1 MVTDD
6 LGCLDSATTTVNDL
20 STSTITID
28 TVINESC
35 AGDNDGLI
43 TVSLT
48 ISPPP
53 GVLSWTGPAGFVDP
67 GGVNTTISSLAAGQY
82 IATLID
88 GLGCQQQEV
97 IDIVAA
103 QALSLNNLVVDP
115 LCFNENSGSI
125 DIFPSGGS
133 VATDYTYDWDNDGTG
148 DNDDSQNLSA
158 LVAGTYI
165 VNVVDDNGCSIQDTF
180 NLANPSEL
188 IGSTNASFAACGSN
202 DGFVTVTSSGGT
214 IGVDYTY
221 LWLDQ
226 ATGLQVGNTDSV
238 ANLTAGCYDITVTD
252 DNACFFNA
260 VVCISNPTGPNIAL
274 DQIDSVTCFG
284 GSDGSIFVTVTG
296 DNIPFVYDWQNVTP
310 PHPNNLEDLLTYLA
324 GTYSLTVTDTLGCIS
339 GQSFTIPEPDP
350 ITLLSTI
357 SNLNCFNSFDGEIA
371 LSITGGTPSYS
382 LNWSGPSGFS
392 STLDTITGLD
402 TGVYVINGSDANGCL
417 INSES
422 YALTQ
427 PDSLTI
433 TSISTLSNCN
443 QPTASILATAGG
455 GTVSIDYI
463 YYILND
469 LGDTISTTSEVNNI
483 AAGTYFIHAYDDNN
497 CSNILS
503 VTIQNATGPTISL
516 DTIVDVQCNGFD
528 NGSIFVSV
536 VGDANPFNFVWDGS
550 VAPDP
555 AHQSSEDFIDWF
567 SGTYSVVVTDTNGCS
582 DSLIGL
588 IIDQPTTLS
597 ASIVDN
603 DIICSGDSTGSIDL
617 TVSGGTSPYNFDWST
632 GGFPI
637 SSIEDPLGLGAGIYD
652 LIVTDSNNCIVSA
665 QATINEPDS
674 LLLAGSSINSTCG
687 NANGEVSVSVSGG
700 TIALDYSYSWFDISG
715 GYPGS
720 LVGTTATTN
729 SLSAGAYQVLV
740 SDDNGCSDSLVVS
753 LSDDNGPTLTYVA
766 TNILCFGSSN
776 GSIDLSVSGANP
788 FNYNWVGPPTFTN
801 PATEDISSLDAG
813 TYTVIV
819 TDDNGCISTEVIDL
833 DGPSGAIQVNS
844 SITDLSCFNN
854 SSGEININ
862 IVGGTSPYQTSWA
875 GPNGF
880 NSSSEDLIGLDSG
893 QYVLDILD
901 FNNCPLNGSTYDI
914 TQPDSII
921 IDTTITAPTC
931 GLADGAISVVVS
943 GGTVSSDYSY
953 NWDDI
958 STPSFNIGFTNSL
971 SNVAAGNYQILI
983 TDDNGCLDSL
993 VVAIS
998 DLTGPI
1004 LSATSTNVD
1013 CVGDN
1018 DGTIDLTIIGA
1029 GPFEIDW
1036 DNDGVGDNDDNEDL
1050 IALSA
1055 GTYSVTVQDL
1065 STGCIAS
1072 LSEDI
1077 SVANSISLSFTT
1089 TDPVC
1094 NGDSTGTIDAT
1105 VAGGTPNFSY
1115 DWTLGGFNVSSIEDP
1130 SGFIAGTYVLTITDN
1145 NGCEFS
1151 DSATI
1156 NHPDALDLNG
1166 STVNSTCGNAN
1177 GEASVVVNGGTV
1189 AIDYSYSWFDIAA
1202 GYPGSSIG
1210 SGNSL
1215 ETGLLSGSYQV
1226 IVTDDNGCLDSLAIA
1241 VSDANGPTISDSI
1254 TNVLCFGGNNGEI
1267 DLTVLGSNPF
1277 NFSWTGPTGF
1287 VDPGTEDLTSLVA
1300 GTYVV
1305 IVTDNNLCTSTSTLD
1320 VLSPSSAVSVTSAI
1334 TDLLCNGDDT
1344 GEINILITG
1353 GTSPYQTN
1361 WSGPNGFSSSNEDLI
1376 NLDTGLYVL
1385 DIIDSNGCLLNGST
1399 FNVLQPDSLLIS
1411 ETIILPTCNA
1421 SDGEISV
1428 VVSGGTVFTDYT
1440 YTWDDIS
1447 TPAFGLSSFSTI
1459 TNIGAG
1465 NYELTV
1471 VDDNN
1476 CSSSEVFSI
1485 TNVNAPVLS
1494 ATVTDVDCNGNS
1506 TGAID
1511 LTITGSSS
1519 YTIDWDTDGVGDND
1533 DTEDLNGLGF
1543 GTYSV
1548 IINDLSTGC
1557 VAALSVDVNQPNVL
1571 SITSVA
1577 SDLTCYQD
1585 SSGSIDLSI
1594 TGGTQPYLFDWD
1606 NDGVGDNDDTEDLNT
1621 LFVGSYNVIVIDSNL
1636 CSQAALFNLVEP
1648 TEITLSALLISNSCF
1663 NDALGSIDVSPNGG
1677 TPAYSYEWSNS
1688 AGQVIGFNE
1697 DILNLTADVY
1707 SLTIT
1712 DDSSCTKDSSF
1723 AILSPNEIYLNVT
1736 ITDANCAFDDG
1747 TATANVVGGTL
1758 TGLDYIY
1765 DWDNDGVG
1773 DNDDANGI
1781 SLLPSGNYSLIVFD
1795 DNGCQA
1801 DTTISIG
1808 ITAGPS
1814 IQVDS
1819 ITSTSCYSG
1828 NDGAIYTTIT
1838 GGTLPYNYIW
1848 NSGINQQS
1856 DDVSSLAAETYFLQ
1870 LIDAIG
1876 CQTFDTIIVSQP
1888 TEIVTSFTSINSN
1901 CNSCDG
1907 SASVAVSGGT
1917 STGNYSYEWSNGSS
1931 NNNAIDL
1938 CSGVFSVNISD
1949 DAGCTVTSYVGI
1961 SDNGGPLGETINV
1974 TNPSCFGLND
1984 GSITV
1989 AGTGGVAPYV
1999 YYWPHNGSVSSTLNN
2014 LSAGMYFV
2022 EITDQTGCTR
2032 IAEAIVDDPAIISLV
2047 STVIPSN
2054 CGASTGSIDV
2064 AASGGSGGFT
2074 YLWSSSQTNSAINN
2088 LTAGI
2093 YTITV
2098 DDATG
2103 CSVNESFLLS
2113 NFNNL
2118 SINLNTTNNLCYNG
2132 NAGGLN
2138 AVVNGAV
2145 GPVNYLWYDEL
2156 GSLINTGSAN
2166 INGLSDGGYILEVE
2180 DLVSGCSQ
2188 LVYSEITSPDSS
2200 IISLPNVL
2208 PSSCDISCDGEATV
2222 VVAGQNLPY
2231 TYSWSNGATGSSSS
2245 GLCPGPNVV
2254 TITDVNNCVIEE
2266 TIIIDVNEIIDVQSI
2281 SVDATCGAC
2290 DGVAT
2295 LSPSGGSAILNVVW
2309 FDGVT
2314 GNSHSDLCAGVY
2326 GYTVLDGVNGCS
2338 YTGSVNVNNAGGPNN
2353 ETITSTDVTCHGGSN
2368 GTVSVIPSG
2377 GTPPYNYYWIPGG
2390 QTTNV
2395 LSNLSAGTYNLEVQ
2409 DANGCIR
2416 VVEVNINEPEAFV
2429 TQSVI
2434 VDASCGGNNGA
2445 IALNTINANAPI
2457 AFNWSGPNGFAG
2469 NGESINNL
2477 SGGNYLATIT
2487 DANGCVES
2495 SYFSVNE
2502 ITADNISLI
2511 VTNPLCFES
2520 CDGTLAVSPANANYT
2535 YSWTNGGVNSSISNL
2550 CDGLYGVAVVNNLTG
2565 CTSSTFTT
2573 IHSPDS
2579 ISLSIPFATL
2589 ASCNSVCDAE
2599 ASVIPSGGTLQYSF
2613 SWSPSSGF
2621 TSSVQNLCAGSQFVT
2636 VTDLNNC
2643 TSTQEVVIEQPD
2655 DLTINIDY
2663 LADAYCVNNADGE
2676 INISVVGGDG
2686 NYTFAWSTL
2695 PASGFSSSAEDINNL
2710 LPTNYILSII
2720 DGNNCSFSDTILVDT
2735 SNVLIADAG
2744 IDSALCLNTCIT
2756 LTGIATGTSSF
2767 SLVWLDSLGNI
2778 VSNADTLEIC
2788 SSTINTSYYILQATD
2803 QNCISIDTV
2812 SISTNPLP
2820 IVDAGNDIS
2829 EIYGEFVTLG
2839 GSPTAPVGSS
2849 VNWNP
2854 PVNFISIDDT
2864 SAYNPTIEILTLQ
2877 DYEVVVIDVNGCIS
2891 SDSILVTP
2899 IPEIYYPTGFSPNG
2913 DGVNE
2918 LWQID
2923 RIDEY
2928 PDCVVEIYNRWG
2940 ELLFISNGYVE
2951 KWDGNYNEKPLP
2963 VGTYYYIISLNDP
2976 KFPNPY
2982 TGPVTIMR

>member
-1 MVTDD
+1 M
-6 LGCLDSATTTVNDL
+6 
-20 STSTITID
+20 
-28 TVINESC
+28 
-35 AGDNDGLI
+35 
-43 TVSLT
+43 
-48 ISPPP
+48 
-53 GVLSWTGPAGFVDP
+53 
-67 GGVNTTISSLAAGQY
+67 
-82 IATLID
+82 
-88 GLGCQQQEV
+88 
-97 IDIVAA
+97 
-103 QALSLNNLVVDP
+103 
-115 LCFNENSGSI
+115 
-125 DIFPSGGS
+125 
-133 VATDYTYDWDNDGTG
+133 
-148 DNDDSQNLSA
+148 
-158 LVAGTYI
+158 
-165 VNVVDDNGCSIQDTF
+165 
-180 NLANPSEL
+180 
-188 IGSTNASFAACGSN
+188 
-202 DGFVTVTSSGGT
+202 
-214 IGVDYTY
+214 
-221 LWLDQ
+221 
-226 ATGLQVGNTDSV
+226 
-238 ANLTAGCYDITVTD
+238 
-252 DNACFFNA
+252 
-260 VVCISNPTGPNIAL
+260 
-274 DQIDSVTCFG
+274 
-284 GSDGSIFVTVTG
+284 
-296 DNIPFVYDWQNVTP
+296 
-310 PHPNNLEDLLTYLA
+310 
-324 GTYSLTVTDTLGCIS
+324 
-339 GQSFTIPEPDP
+339 
-350 ITLLSTI
+350 
-357 SNLNCFNSFDGEIA
+357 
-371 LSITGGTPSYS
+371 
-382 LNWSGPSGFS
+382 
-392 STLDTITGLD
+392 
-402 TGVYVINGSDANGCL
+402 
-417 INSES
+417 
-422 YALTQ
+422 
-427 PDSLTI
+427 
-433 TSISTLSNCN
+433 
-443 QPTASILATAGG
+443 
-455 GTVSIDYI
+455 
-463 YYILND
+463 
-469 LGDTISTTSEVNNI
+469 
-483 AAGTYFIHAYDDNN
+483 
-497 CSNILS
+497 
-503 VTIQNATGPTISL
+503 
-516 DTIVDVQCNGFD
+516 
-528 NGSIFVSV
+528 
-536 VGDANPFNFVWDGS
+536 
-550 VAPDP
+550 
-555 AHQSSEDFIDWF
+555 
-567 SGTYSVVVTDTNGCS
+567 
-582 DSLIGL
+582 
-588 IIDQPTTLS
+588 
-597 ASIVDN
+597 
-603 DIICSGDSTGSIDL
+603 
-617 TVSGGTSPYNFDWST
+617 
-632 GGFPI
+632 
-637 SSIEDPLGLGAGIYD
+637 
-652 LIVTDSNNCIVSA
+652 
-665 QATINEPDS
+665 
-674 LLLAGSSINSTCG
+674 
-687 NANGEVSVSVSGG
+687 
-700 TIALDYSYSWFDISG
+700 
-715 GYPGS
+715 
-720 LVGTTATTN
+720 
-729 SLSAGAYQVLV
+729 
-740 SDDNGCSDSLVVS
+740 
-753 LSDDNGPTLTYVA
+753 
-766 TNILCFGSSN
+766 
-776 GSIDLSVSGANP
+776 
-788 FNYNWVGPPTFTN
+788 
-801 PATEDISSLDAG
+801 
-813 TYTVIV
+813 
-819 TDDNGCISTEVIDL
+819 
-833 DGPSGAIQVNS
+833 
-844 SITDLSCFNN
+844 
-854 SSGEININ
+854 
-862 IVGGTSPYQTSWA
+862 
-875 GPNGF
+875 
-880 NSSSEDLIGLDSG
+880 
-893 QYVLDILD
+893 
-901 FNNCPLNGSTYDI
+901 
-914 TQPDSII
+914 
-921 IDTTITAPTC
+921 
-931 GLADGAISVVVS
+931 
-943 GGTVSSDYSY
+943 
-953 NWDDI
+953 
-958 STPSFNIGFTNSL
+958 
-971 SNVAAGNYQILI
+971 
-983 TDDNGCLDSL
+983 
-993 VVAIS
+993 
-998 DLTGPI
+998 
-1004 LSATSTNVD
+1004 
-1013 CVGDN
+1013 
-1018 DGTIDLTIIGA
+1018 
-1029 GPFEIDW
+1029 
-1036 DNDGVGDNDDNEDL
+1036 
-1050 IALSA
+1050 
-1055 GTYSVTVQDL
+1055 
-1065 STGCIAS
+1065 
-1072 LSEDI
+1072 
-1077 SVANSISLSFTT
+1077 
-1089 TDPVC
+1089 
-1094 NGDSTGTIDAT
+1094 
-1105 VAGGTPNFSY
+1105 
-1115 DWTLGGFNVSSIEDP
+1115 
-1130 SGFIAGTYVLTITDN
+1130 
-1145 NGCEFS
+1145 
-1151 DSATI
+1151 
-1156 NHPDALDLNG
+1156 
-1166 STVNSTCGNAN
+1166 
-1177 GEASVVVNGGTV
+1177 
-1189 AIDYSYSWFDIAA
+1189 
-1202 GYPGSSIG
+1202 
-1210 SGNSL
+1210 
-1215 ETGLLSGSYQV
+1215 
-1226 IVTDDNGCLDSLAIA
+1226 
-1241 VSDANGPTISDSI
+1241 
-1254 TNVLCFGGNNGEI
+1254 
-1267 DLTVLGSNPF
+1267 
-1277 NFSWTGPTGF
+1277 
-1287 VDPGTEDLTSLVA
+1287 
-1300 GTYVV
+1300 
-1305 IVTDNNLCTSTSTLD
+1305 
-1320 VLSPSSAVSVTSAI
+1320 LSPSSAVSVTSAI

-2377 GTPPYNYYWIPGG
+2377 GTPPYNYYWVPGG

-2434 VDASCGGNNGA
+2434 VDASCGG
-2445 IALNTINANAPI
+2445 
-2457 AFNWSGPNGFAG
+2457 
-2469 NGESINNL
+2469 
-2477 SGGNYLATIT
+2477 
-2487 DANGCVES
+2487 
-2495 SYFSVNE
+2495 
-2502 ITADNISLI
+2502 
-2511 VTNPLCFES
+2511 
-2520 CDGTLAVSPANANYT
+2520 
-2535 YSWTNGGVNSSISNL
+2535 
-2550 CDGLYGVAVVNNLTG
+2550 
-2565 CTSSTFTT
+2565 
-2573 IHSPDS
+2573 
-2579 ISLSIPFATL
+2579 
-2589 ASCNSVCDAE
+2589 
-2599 ASVIPSGGTLQYSF
+2599 Q
-2613 SWSPSSGF
+2613 
-2621 TSSVQNLCAGSQFVT
+2621 
-2636 VTDLNNC
+2636 
-2643 TSTQEVVIEQPD
+2643 
-2655 DLTINIDY
+2655 
-2663 LADAYCVNNADGE
+2663 
-2676 INISVVGGDG
+2676 
-2686 NYTFAWSTL
+2686 
-2695 PASGFSSSAEDINNL
+2695 
-2710 LPTNYILSII
+2710 
-2720 DGNNCSFSDTILVDT
+2720 
-2735 SNVLIADAG
+2735 
-2744 IDSALCLNTCIT
+2744 
-2756 LTGIATGTSSF
+2756 
-2767 SLVWLDSLGNI
+2767 
-2778 VSNADTLEIC
+2778 
-2788 SSTINTSYYILQATD
+2788 
-2803 QNCISIDTV
+2803 
-2812 SISTNPLP
+2812 
-2820 IVDAGNDIS
+2820 
-2829 EIYGEFVTLG
+2829 
-2839 GSPTAPVGSS
+2839 
-2849 VNWNP
+2849 
-2854 PVNFISIDDT
+2854 
-2864 SAYNPTIEILTLQ
+2864 
-2877 DYEVVVIDVNGCIS
+2877 
-2891 SDSILVTP
+2891 
-2899 IPEIYYPTGFSPNG
+2899 
-2913 DGVNE
+2913 
-2918 LWQID
+2918 
-2923 RIDEY
+2923 
-2928 PDCVVEIYNRWG
+2928 
-2940 ELLFISNGYVE
+2940 
-2951 KWDGNYNEKPLP
+2951 
-2963 VGTYYYIISLNDP
+2963 
-2976 KFPNPY
+2976 
-2982 TGPVTIMR
+2982 